1 MYSGTAMDWIQAED
15 GWSTP
20 TFIPTAAW
28 SPATWVAEAPAGVLQ
43 REPVPTAA
51 ALTFRARGSFRAW
64 PTRSSE
70 TTRFCPRYVL
80 MNDE

>member
-1 MYSGTAMDWIQAED
+1 MDWIQAED

-43 REPVPTAA
+43 REPVPAAA

-64 PTRSSE
+64 PI
-70 TTRFCPRYVL
+70 RYPIFRDNAIL
-80 MNDE
+80 SAICFDE